1 MKLFS
6 RSLLL
11 VLCLAVSA
19 PAWTQVDLLKR
30 AKKKTEKRTE
40 KEVDKKI
47 DEGLDKIFGKKKST
61 GEESSGSET
70 TTQPAEASSGSADE
84 AAADASTTEAAASPS
99 GVLSWAKYDFV
110 PGDRVIFEDNLV
122 GEENGEFPSR
132 WDLQAGTAEVAQVDG
147 ENVIFL
153 RGGAPCIV
161 PYMENSSQDY
171 LPDVFTIEYD
181 IYFGYSYANIYFY
194 DRKNQRR
201 LQGQQPHSG
210 SGQWDLQTGYY
221 NMSIGNFSSKLPRD
235 VEQKRWAHIAIAY
248 TSGKF
253 KAYLDDTRLINI
265 PRMEINPIGISFY
278 SYHATDKSPIYI
290 KNIRIAEGGVKYY
303 DRVMQDGK
311 IVANGIRFDVGKAS
325 LRPES
330 MGIIN
335 EVVGLMKEHPDL
347 KFSVE
352 GHTDSDGDE
361 ALNMELSQKR
371 AETVMNEMVQ
381 LGIAKDR
388 LQAKGW
394 GESKPITG
402 NASPEDKANNRRVEF
417 VKL

>member
-1 MKLFS
+1 MRCRSKTLLF
-6 RSLLL
+6 
-11 VLCLAVSA
+11 VLCILISV
-19 PAWTQVDLLKR
+19 PAWTQVDLLRKAR
-30 AKKKTEKRTE
+30 QKVEKKT
-40 KEVDKKI
+40 DKKI
-47 DEGLDKIFGKKKST
+47 DEGLDKIFEPDEKTSSEQST
-61 GEESSGSET
+61 EEGTSG
-70 TTQPAEASSGSADE
+70 QPAQTGTESMDP
-84 AAADASTTEAAASPS
+84 AATEAPGSDAGTPA

-110 PGDRVIFEDNLV
+110 PGDQVIFEDNLI

-153 RGGAPCIV
+153 RGGNPCIV
-161 PYMENSSQDY
+161 PYIENSSQDY

-181 IYFGYSYANIYFY
+181 IYFGYDYATIYFY
-194 DRKNQRR
+194 DRKNQR
-201 LQGQQPHSG
+201 PASG
-210 SGQWDLQTGYY
+210 SSQWDLQVGY
-221 NMSIGNFSSKLPRD
+221 NKMDMGNFSSQYPRK
-235 VEQKRWAHIAIAY
+235 VEQKRWAHVAIAY

-265 PRMEINPIGISFY
+265 PRMEVDPMGISLY
-278 SYHATDKSPIYI
+278 SYHARDEYPIYI
-290 KNIRIAEGGVKYY
+290 KNVRIAKGGVKYY
-303 DRVMQDGK
+303 DRVVQDGK

-335 EVVGLMKEHPDL
+335 EIVTLMNEHPEL

-361 ALNMELSQKR
+361 SLNLDLSQQR
-371 AETVMNEMVQ
+371 AESVMNELIK
-381 LGIAKDR
+381 LGIQKDR

-394 GESKPITG
+394 GESRPVAP